1 VPVPNELMERMQ
13 RAHNPEDA
21 GKEGLAIACEMVQRV
36 RPLVQGV
43 QLSAPFGRY
52 HLGLKVAVAIGP
64 R

>member
-1 VPVPNELMERMQ
+1 MAARPTPAQ
-13 RAHNPEDA
+13 
-21 GKEGLAIACEMVQRV
+21 EMVARC

-52 HLGLKVAVAIGP
+52 HLAIEVAKAIGS